1 MATLT
6 QTPHTNDAKLRKNG
20 GGTFAG
26 VRGGTTATSIQDAG
40 ATTVAAQVDN
50 QSDFTNFYFD
60 RPVLPF
66 DTSAI
71 GSGGTVTAGTLDVN
85 VTASSSPGTVYID
98 LVAINLASPPTIAT
112 TDWQYVGTTQ
122 LATRL
127 SFASGFT
134 GAKTFTL
141 NSSGLAAI
149 NKTGYTGLC
158 IVMGNDFANSDSS
171 PQNLGFGYA
180 PYYTYCLISSADAG
194 SNLPTLNLTYTTP
207 GASLAPVRRD
217 TRLLPFYSFPD

>member
-6 QTPHTNDAKLRKNG
+6 QTPHTNDAYLQKTG
-20 GGTFAG
+20 ASTYAA
-26 VRGGTTATSIQDAG
+26 VRGGTTATSLVG
-40 ATTVAAQVDN
+40 AAATSVQAQVDN
-50 QSDFTNFYFD
+50 QSDFTNFYFN
-60 RPVLPF
+60 RIVLPL

-71 GSGGTVTAGTLDVN
+71 GSGGTVTAGTLDIYVN
-85 VTASSSPGTVYID
+85 ACLSPGTVYVD

-141 NSSGLAAI
+141 NAAGIAAI

-158 IVMGNDFANSDSS
+158 IVMGNDYAGSDSS

-180 PYYTYCLISSADAG
+180 P
-194 SNLPTLNLTYTTP
+194 
-207 GASLAPVRRD
+207 
-217 TRLLPFYSFPD
+217 